1 MTNGNANVSSPA
13 TWVREARLHLGLS
26 VRELARLADV
36 SYPTVS
42 RIENGHE
49 EPRWDTLVRLL
60 RATGRS
66 LDSAEPRALPIIRLA
81 DLTTHWR
88 TLRSGRHEPDWTSL
102 RTFADRLHL
111 HPELTAAAI
120 IPTPKRSGS
129 KYYDSLLAGIAE
141 KCADDAGIRRPAW
154 TKTRPALDTPW
165 EGLGTPQMLRRNRE
179 QAPPQ
184 FRARG
189 LHISESTIWR
199 THLLRVSKSGA
210 QRRAH
215 SQARRGARRSST
227 RVER

>member
-1 MTNGNANVSSPA
+1 MTTNTTTANSPA
-13 TWVREARLHLGLS
+13 KWVREARVNLGLS
-26 VRELARLADV
+26 VRDLARLADV

-66 LDSAEPRALPIIRLA
+66 LDSAVPRTVPVIRLA
-81 DLTTHWR
+81 DLTGNWHSH
-88 TLRSGRHEPDWTSL
+88 RSGRHEPDWTSL

-120 IPTPKRSGS
+120 LPTPRRSGS
-129 KYYDSLLAGIAE
+129 TFFDSLIAAIAE
-141 KCADDAGIRRPAW
+141 KYADDTGIHRPAW

-165 EGLGTPQMLRRNRE
+165 EGIGTPRMLRRNRE

-184 FRARG
+184 FLARG

-199 THLLRVSKSGA
+199 THLTRGGA
-210 QRRAH
+210 TGTQRRAN
-215 SQARRGARRSST
+215 SRARRGT
-227 RVER
+227 G